1 MGAAGLQIRLATE
14 ADVEAVARIEAACF
28 PPAEAASAQQFA
40 ERLAAF
46 ASHFWLLELDG
57 EPVAMING
65 MVHDDPLISDE
76 MFADASLHNEDGAWQ
91 QIFGVATLP
100 EHQHRGYASLLM
112 ERVIADSRAQGRRG
126 CVLTCKDRLVGI
138 YERFGY
144 VNLGVSASEHG
155 GAVWYDMRLEF

>member
-1 MGAAGLQIRLATE
+1 MIIRRLHKEDLLDA
-14 ADVEAVARIEAACF
+14 ARIRSISFHGKLNEEEAAKGIEKTPEDRLYEHWGCF
-28 PPAEAASAQQFA
+28 
-40 ERLAAF
+40 
-46 ASHFWLLELDG
+46 D
-57 EPVAMING
+57 
-65 MVHDDPLISDE
+65 
-76 MFADASLHNEDGAWQ
+76 EDGSMMACIINNDFTVRFDGQ
-91 QIFGVATLP
+91 LVKMGGIGGVATLP

-126 CVLTCKDRLVGI
+126 CVLTCKDRLVGF